1 MIRDIAIFDIA
12 VDQIEPHPQNPR
24 KDLGD
29 LTELCE
35 SIKANGI
42 MQNLTLVPL
51 DDQYT
56 RFRCVIGHR
65 RLAAAKKV
73 GLHSVPA
80 TIADGMDEKEQIAVM
95 VAENMQRADL
105 TIPEQAQAVQ
115 LMLDLGEDFGSIADR
130 TGLSESTVRRRAK
143 LAAYDQGALEKAYKR
158 GASLFDLEKIE
169 KIEDPELQAKCL
181 AAAGTKNFEYELS
194 QALYDQKR
202 KKEFAKMEAI
212 LAKFATKTDK
222 YNGIYIANMYNA
234 SSIENY
240 GLGSDAGIEA
250 FKKKYPPDAVFTY
263 AGDGPFYVY
272 YTSKNGENERKKKE
286 IEQECVRER
295 QRRIEAKEKE
305 LHHRRMEFLAQTIA
319 DGDVVMTDALIDMIL
334 DKIEGTKGYWLDAR
348 LKDFEKLVEDMDA
361 AYTLENPMARIAEI
375 LYMENGTGLSWDF
388 MNADEAIDEKH
399 RKTAKLLESLGYVPK
414 QDEIDFYEKKSD
426 CFRKLKKDDL
436 GEEYDE
442 DE

>member
-1 MIRDIAIFDIA
+1 MIRDISIFDIE

-42 MQNLTLVPL
+42 MQNLTVVPL

-73 GLHSVPA
+73 GMEKVPA
-80 TIADGMDEKEQIAVM
+80 TIVPDMDEREQIAVM

-105 TIPEQAQAVQ
+105 TIPEQVGAVQ

-181 AAAGTKNFEYELS
+181 AAAGTDRFAKELDNARRKIEQRKETERAVEIAEKMGGTKTESGSGMYYGAFLSAYVIKTYLNNDQEIEDYKRKNFPE
-194 QALYDQKR
+194 D
-202 KKEFAKMEAI
+202 AKI
-212 LAKFATKTDK
+212 F
-222 YNGIYIANMYNA
+222 YIV
-234 SSIENY
+234 NY
-240 GLGSDAGIEA
+240 GSVSLYFTSEKKDIERRE
-250 FKKKYPPDAVFTY
+250 KNKEREEEREREKRI
-263 AGDGPFYVY
+263 DG
-272 YTSKNGENERKKKE
+272 
-286 IEQECVRER
+286 VRER
-295 QRRIEAKEKE
+295 IHERIRAFIVDLIRQRAALSEE
-305 LHHRRMEFLAQTIA
+305 AQTEAEDIFREEFFDKFDVEQQMNRFINEDQIDKDLFNEFRSISLFAVWYMLMYDNMLIKEIDGEWDMTEDA
-319 DGDVVMTDALIDMIL
+319 DRMYRV
-334 DKIEGTKGYWLDAR
+334 
-348 LKDFEKLVEDMDA
+348 
-361 AYTLENPMARIAEI
+361 
-375 LYMENGTGLSWDF
+375 
-388 MNADEAIDEKH
+388 
-399 RKTAKLLESLGYVPK
+399 LESLGYQTSEEEELFLAAQHECFKPVVFEEDD
-414 QDEIDFYEKKSD
+414 DE
-426 CFRKLKKDDL
+426 
-436 GEEYDE
+436 
-442 DE
+442 

>member
-1 MIRDIAIFDIA
+1 MIRDISIFDIA

-42 MQNLTLVPL
+42 MQNLTVVPL

-143 LAAYDQGALEKAYKR
+143 LAAYDQGALEKACKR
-158 GASLFDLEKIE
+158 GASLFELERIE
-169 KIEDPELQAKCL
+169 KIEDPELQANCL
-181 AAAGTKNFEYELS
+181 AAAGTDRFAKELDNARRTIEQRKETERAVEIAEKMGGTKTECGYGMYYGAFLSANVINTYLKN
-194 QALYDQKR
+194 DQEIEDYKR
-202 KKEFAKMEAI
+202 KTFPEDAKIFYIVNYGSVSLYFTSEKKDIERHKKDKERESEREREKRIDGVRGMIHEKIRTFIADKIRQRAELTDEVKKEAANI
-212 LAKFATKTDK
+212 FRDELIGYRAES
-222 YNGIYIANMYNA
+222 IANEMMN
-234 SSIENY
+234 ENQIAPELFY
-240 GLGSDAGIEA
+240 EFRNIMLFVIWYSLM
-250 FKKKYPPDAVFTY
+250 
-263 AGDGPFYVY
+263 DG
-272 YTSKNGENERKKKE
+272 NE
-286 IEQECVRER
+286 
-295 QRRIEAKEKE
+295 
-305 LHHRRMEFLAQTIA
+305 L
-319 DGDVVMTDALIDMIL
+319 
-334 DKIEGTKGYWLDAR
+334 IEG
-348 LKDFEKLVEDMDA
+348 
-361 AYTLENPMARIAEI
+361 
-375 LYMENGTGLSWDF
+375 
-388 MNADEAIDEKH
+388 IDEELQMTEQADRFYKVI
-399 RKTAKLLESLGYVPK
+399 ESLGYQRSKEEELFYTMQHECFKPVVFEEDG
-414 QDEIDFYEKKSD
+414 DE
-426 CFRKLKKDDL
+426 
-436 GEEYDE
+436 
-442 DE
+442 